1 MYTARVPLLSY
12 TGQYLT
18 EAMEESKEVEKNI
31 EKDDIGGVDGYV
43 RVFFLALSRIS
54 SHLSQNEQII
64 LFDEYIKT
72 HSYKSIKTHQH
83 RN

>member
-31 EKDDIGGVDGYV
+31 EKDDIGGVDG
-43 RVFFLALSRIS
+43 
-54 SHLSQNEQII
+54 
-64 LFDEYIKT
+64 
-72 HSYKSIKTHQH
+72 
-83 RN
+83 